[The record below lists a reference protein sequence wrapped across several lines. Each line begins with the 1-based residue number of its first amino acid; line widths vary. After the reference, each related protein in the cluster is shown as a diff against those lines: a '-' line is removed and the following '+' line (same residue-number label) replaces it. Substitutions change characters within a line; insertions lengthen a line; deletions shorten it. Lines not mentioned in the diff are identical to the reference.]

1 MYKLASDAGVRFS
14 FDSEVV
20 TLHPHESSV
29 ILSSGEIVY
38 GDIIIGA
45 DGSRSIVRRYLNP
58 ENEED
63 GSHSCVMSVLVKRK
77 DSCLNSNLFEFFLP
91 GSQCQCLK

>member
-63 GSHSCVMSVLVKRK
+63 GSHSCVMSVLVKEK
-77 DSCLNSNLFEFFLP
+77 ILVLILIYSSFFYQVH
-91 GSQCQCLK
+91 SVNV